1 MILVKEVPTTGQF
14 VAVWEYGDV
23 LYSNSYMWEDDYLV
37 EYNEEQDQWLSIY
50 GNDHFKGAVFI
61 VKV

>member
-1 MILVKEVPTTGQF
+1 MILVKEMPTSGQF

-37 EYNEEQDQWLSIY
+37 EYNEEQDQWLSLCSD
-50 GNDHFKGAVFI
+50 GHLKAATFI
-61 VKV
+61 VK